1 VHEVRRM
8 MLKAAMREVAGG
20 AIVEALRDAGYE
32 YSEEYVFNVLM
43 GDANFDREFI
53 ADFVEALD
61 LEQDEAAYI
70 GLAYFDDL
78 RQMLGQGQG

>member
-1 VHEVRRM
+1 VQEVRKM
-8 MLKAAMREVAGG
+8 MLEAAMRGVAGG

-32 YSEEYVFNVLM
+32 YSKDYIFNVLM
-43 GDANFDREFI
+43 GNAGFDREFI
-53 ADFVEALD
+53 ADFVEALN
-61 LEQDEAAYI
+61 LEQDEAAHI